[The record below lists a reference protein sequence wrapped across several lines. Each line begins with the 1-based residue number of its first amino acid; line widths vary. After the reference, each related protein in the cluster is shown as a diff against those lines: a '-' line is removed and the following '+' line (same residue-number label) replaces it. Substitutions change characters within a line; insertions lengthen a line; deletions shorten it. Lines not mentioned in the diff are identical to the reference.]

1 MCPFHAIGFLIR
13 LLKQSVTWKYI
24 SSKGF
29 QLATMISTL
38 QDFEEGTAFEL
49 YVLERVR
56 PAIEQHGGASIDL
69 RDSKTVAAVGVFV
82 SESVSGAA
90 LHALKDELAP
100 LMFGA
105 AWKVLDLLLEFALN
119 RAGLT
124 PAHNDWSIAEKQKH
138 ALNGRGDRDVLR
150 CSQPVWEALLRVYAN
165 TVEHRHC
172 LIHRT
177 AKVDAGTGTMAG
189 VDRNQI
195 PLRPLTRG
203 HQFALAK
210 LASIAAR
217 GVLGGGIERRA
228 EDHLKYQLDQ
238 LAIHTGSP
246 PFGVSE
252 ASVPVDVHAR
262 GNQRGFESRRR
273 LPLLRTSTFSW
284 PSGVL

>member
-1 MCPFHAIGFLIR
+1 
-13 LLKQSVTWKYI
+13 
-24 SSKGF
+24 
-29 QLATMISTL
+29 MISTL

-69 RDSKTVAAVGVFV
+69 HGSKTIAAVGVFV

-90 LHALKDELAP
+90 VDALKDELAP

-119 RAGLT
+119 RAGLA
-124 PAHNDWSIAEKQKH
+124 PARNDWSIAEKQQH
-138 ALNGRGDRDVLR
+138 ALSGRGDRAVLR
-150 CSQPVWEALLRVYAN
+150 CSQPVWETLLRIYAT

-177 AKVDAGTGTMAG
+177 AKVDARTGTMEG
-189 VDRNQI
+189 VDRNQR

-210 LASIAAR
+210 LAALAAR
-217 GVLGGGIERRA
+217 GVLNGGIERRA

-238 LAIHTGSP
+238 LAMHTGSP
-246 PFGVSE
+246 PFGVGG
-252 ASVPVDVHAR
+252 ASAPVDV
-262 GNQRGFESRRR
+262 
-273 LPLLRTSTFSW
+273 LLCLGEENGVFFLDMT
-284 PSGVL
+284 GVLVTCFFTNETESYK

>member
-90 LHALKDELAP
+90 LDALKDELAP

-138 ALNGRGDRDVLR
+138 ALNGA
-150 CSQPVWEALLRVYAN
+150 W
-165 TVEHRHC
+165 
-172 LIHRT
+172 
-177 AKVDAGTGTMAG
+177 
-189 VDRNQI
+189 
-195 PLRPLTRG
+195 
-203 HQFALAK
+203 
-210 LASIAAR
+210 
-217 GVLGGGIERRA
+217 
-228 EDHLKYQLDQ
+228 
-238 LAIHTGSP
+238 
-246 PFGVSE
+246 
-252 ASVPVDVHAR
+252 
-262 GNQRGFESRRR
+262 
-273 LPLLRTSTFSW
+273 
-284 PSGVL
+284 